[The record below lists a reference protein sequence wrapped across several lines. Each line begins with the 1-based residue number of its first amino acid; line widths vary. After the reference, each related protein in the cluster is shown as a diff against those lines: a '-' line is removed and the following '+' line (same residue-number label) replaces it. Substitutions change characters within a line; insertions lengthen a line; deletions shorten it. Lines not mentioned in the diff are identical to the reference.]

1 MTLLR
6 LLPAMGTHVGMRRRH
21 NEDSIGYRYPDDVE
35 ILQESGAL
43 FVVADGVGGLSAGER
58 ASSMAVERLIKHYYA
73 ADSEIPPDQRLA
85 IAFQQVNQDVY
96 KLLNDPGKPAATT
109 MVAVVV
115 LENQLIAASV
125 GDSQIFLIRNDDI
138 QQLNQVDVLRDGSAE
153 DGALTKAIG
162 YREILDVDT
171 ILGSLEPDDVL
182 ILCSDGLTRYLNN
195 QQLVRLARLR
205 DPRDSVRRMIN
216 ETNQKGGADN
226 VSVAIIRIGTEL
238 EATDVRKHVQK
249 LVVPVAVDSQP
260 VMTPNVDTKPNTS
273 IPLSRPEPVLPETF
287 PVTENLVSDPKPQP
301 INIPRQTDRVTPPP
315 PETGR
320 NYVVLIAIAVLVLG
334 AVLFF
339 GALFFLRQ
347 PQDSLPTA
355 TIETTVEATEQLTPT
370 ADISATTLTNATIT
384 VGDAVTVAGS
394 LPTLVRVG
402 ESVGSFVTIPDTP
415 YIIQEIFE
423 SSEGQLWYR
432 LLDEESNQTGW
443 IAASDVTPAD

>member
-1 MTLLR
+1 
-6 LLPAMGTHVGMRRRH
+6 MGTHVGMRRRH

-43 FVVADGVGGLSAGER
+43 FVIADGVGGLSAGER

-73 ADSEIPPDQRLA
+73 ADNEIPPDQRLA
-85 IAFQQVNQDVY
+85 IAFQQVNHDVY

-171 ILGSLEPDDVL
+171 ISGSLEPDDVL

-273 IPLSRPEPVLPETF
+273 IPLSRPEPVVPETF
-287 PVTENLVSDPKPQP
+287 PVTENLVADPKPQP
-301 INIPRQTDRVTPPP
+301 IKIPRDTDKFVPPS
-315 PETGR
+315 ETGR
-320 NYVVLIAIAVLVLG
+320 NYVVLIAVAVLVLG

-339 GALFFLRQ
+339 SALFFLRQ
-347 PQDSLPTA
+347 PQDPVPTA
-355 TIETTVEATEQLTPT
+355 TIEGIVEETEQLTPT
-370 ADISATTLTNATIT
+370 ADLSTATLDDATIT

-394 LPTLVRVG
+394 IPTLVRVG

-423 SSEGQLWYR
+423 GSEGQLWYR